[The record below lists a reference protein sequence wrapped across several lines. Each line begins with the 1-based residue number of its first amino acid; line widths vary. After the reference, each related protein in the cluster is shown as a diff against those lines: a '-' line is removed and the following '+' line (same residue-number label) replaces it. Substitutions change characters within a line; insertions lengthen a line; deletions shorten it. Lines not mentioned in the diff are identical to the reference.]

1 MDTVLDAY
9 SLRMQAGEE
18 PGDMLA
24 EEARL
29 TELGVNYPLNLMH
42 SLYYM
47 SSADFAA
54 EDEMPASWRGP
65 HVVNPREITL

>member
-54 EDEMPASWRGP
+54 EDEMPASWRGH
-65 HVVNPREITL
+65 HVVNPRENTL

>member
-42 SLYYM
+42 SLYYE
-47 SSADFAA
+47 SSADFAV
-54 EDEMPASWRGP
+54 DVEMLESWRSP
-65 HVVNPREITL
+65 HVVTPREITL